1 MAGGNKFKGLSHKN
15 KKASSSG
22 ISQKIIN
29 LLGIYT
35 AIAQNKYPS
44 VEDLKD
50 RFEVSS
56 RSIFRYLEII
66 KIIDP
71 IELDKERQGYKFI
84 HGDRIKKLALSEN
97 QLLMLLTM
105 GETVAHLG
113 EPLKEEFQKFIS
125 NMTNIAKVPPEK
137 KKTSIVVKIPDA
149 FETDSLNEYFK
160 AVSACINENRSI
172 DLAYKTRESKV
183 AMERRVDP
191 YGLVFYEG
199 SWILIG
205 YCHLREEIRRFAL
218 DRISDLKETWLYFK
232 PKDNFNLE
240 EHLSHSWG
248 IYDEKEVQVTVRF
261 ASEIADLVTRKK
273 SWHPSEKRKILSNGD
288 VELSFTVAGVRE
300 IKKWIYTWL
309 PHAEIIEPVW
319 FREQVNREL
328 TESAKK
334 HV

>member
-15 KKASSSG
+15 KKSSSAG

-29 LLGIYT
+29 LLEIYT
-35 AIAQNKYPS
+35 ALAQNKYPS
-44 VEDLKD
+44 VENLKE

-66 KIIDP
+66 NIIDP
-71 IELDKERQGYKFI
+71 IELDKERLGYKFK

-113 EPLKEEFQKFIS
+113 EPLKEEFQKFIG
-125 NMTNIAKVPPEK
+125 NMTNIAKVPSEK
-137 KKTSIVVKIPDA
+137 KKTSIVIKIPDA
-149 FETDSLNEYFK
+149 FETDRLNEYFH
-160 AVSACINENRSI
+160 AVFACINENRSI
-172 DLAYKTRESKV
+172 DLAYKTRESKE
-183 AMERRVDP
+183 ATERRVDP

-205 YCHLREEIRRFAL
+205 YCHLRDKIRRFAL
-218 DRISDLKETWLYFK
+218 DRISDLKETWRYFK

-248 IYDEKEVQVTVRF
+248 IYDEKEVQVTIRF

-273 SWHPSEKRKILSNGD
+273 SWHLSEKRTMLTNGD

-309 PHAEIIEPVW
+309 PYAEVIKPGW
-319 FREQVNREL
+319 FREQVKEEL
-328 TESAKK
+328 FKSSGN
-334 HV
+334 HS